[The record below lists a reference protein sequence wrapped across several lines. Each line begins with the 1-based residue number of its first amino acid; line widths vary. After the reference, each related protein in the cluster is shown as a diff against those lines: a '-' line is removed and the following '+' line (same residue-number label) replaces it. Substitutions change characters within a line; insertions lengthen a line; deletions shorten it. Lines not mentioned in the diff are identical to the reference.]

1 MVVPINVAVVPHGDP
16 VIKEDDAINDLTR
29 VTAALQIQVTRDFAP
44 IWGVSANVTPFLSL
58 DHVPVGY
65 MVLVLAA
72 EAPIKTH
79 GVHYAAGGRPFA
91 LVKYVNLRDPGNWS
105 LAASHELLEMLSD
118 PWGNRVVTGRA
129 IEATGES
136 QVQQVEYL
144 LEVCDPCQ
152 ESTYL
157 IDGVLVSDFVTP
169 DYYSPRATAGLR
181 YSFTGKIV
189 EPRTVLKGGY
199 ITWRIPGSE
208 QVWQQHGPLGDP
220 NEPEQLRG
228 LSPLSMLSLREAVDS
243 SDSPA
248 VSLYRKDFPDAKT
261 LKDARAAYSA
271 SKLAAKQYGGALRR
285 DIRNLLPVGPGPD
298 PRSQSGHRVD
308 LLDIIELLG
317 SDREF
322 YEAYAADPQR
332 AVSSRWDE
340 NQRAETL
347 AIERDVPV
355 KVDPKKFAPQEVFA
369 WYAKRMKQAES
380 DRDFGDTVFLPG
392 GALWW
397 LAALGGG

>member
-1 MVVPINVAVVPHGDP
+1 M
-16 VIKEDDAINDLTR
+16 
-29 VTAALQIQVTRDFAP
+29 
-44 IWGVSANVTPFLSL
+44 PFLSM

-65 MVLVLAA
+65 MALVLAA
-72 EAPIKTH
+72 EPPIKSH

-91 LVKYVNLRDPGNWS
+91 LVKYVTLGDPGNWS

-129 IEATGES
+129 IQGTEEAR
-136 QVQQVEYL
+136 VRQVEYL

-169 DYYSPRATAGLR
+169 DYYSPQATTGLR

-189 EPRTVLKGGY
+189 EPRTVLEGGY
-199 ITWRIPGSE
+199 ITWRIPDSE

-220 NEPEQLRG
+220 NEPEPLRG
-228 LSPLSMLSLREAVDS
+228 LSPLSVLSFREGVDS

-248 VSLYRKDFPDAKT
+248 VSLYRDDFPDAKT
-261 LKDARAAYSA
+261 LDDARAAYVA
-271 SKLAAKQYGGALRR
+271 SKEAARDYGHALRR
-285 DIRNLLPVGPGPD
+285 DIGNLLPLGPGPD
-298 PRSQSGHRVD
+298 PRSEPDHRVD
-308 LLDIIELLG
+308 LLDILEALG
-317 SDREF
+317 ADREF
-322 YEAYAADPQR
+322 YEAYAADPRR
-332 AVSSRWDE
+332 AVNSRWDE
-340 NQRAETL
+340 NEL
-347 AIERDVPV
+347 ADTVAVERDVPV

-380 DRDFGDTVFLPG
+380 DRDFGDPVFLPG